1 MATTFAPNV
10 SLLVNN
16 TAGAVQQLP
25 DERVGGKTRNW
36 VERITLAGA
45 AIGDFIVVA
54 RIPYGSVPLDIL
66 VATDTSLG
74 SSTVAIG
81 DKINVSRFATAGT
94 LTGTTALASKILPT
108 AVGVAL
114 TTAYDYLGVAS
125 TQYEDVLLCVG
136 VSSLPSSGTLTV
148 ITKYLDY
155 GS

>member
-36 VERITLAGA
+36 IEKITMAGQNA
-45 AIGDFIVVA
+45 ADQVVVA
-54 RIPYGSVPLDIL
+54 RLPYGSVPLDLKI
-66 VATDTSLG
+66 ATDTSLG
-74 SSTVAIG
+74 ATTAAFG

-94 LTGTTALASKILPT
+94 FTATTGWSSKLLPT
-108 AVGVAL
+108 PAGLPL
-114 TTAYDYLGVAS
+114 TTAYDYAGVAS
-125 TQYEDVLLCVG
+125 TQYEDVLLTLG
-136 VSSLPSSGTLTV
+136 VSSLPSAGTLTV
-148 ITKYLDY
+148 WIEYLDY